1 MKKFRVLLAAMLAFV
16 FNSGVWAQQFVADG
30 DTYEVISGTNECR
43 LVKLAG
49 GTRLANLASSSQVY
63 NQSNN
68 QWYTVTTIS
77 DNIVADC
84 KTTLEWIAM
93 PSKQANRQ
101 NGRLLRQLDTLVF
114 GHLERRPSRCM
125 TAKKS

>member
-1 MKKFRVLLAAMLAFV
+1 MKKFRLLLAAMLAFV
-16 FNSGVWAQQFVADG
+16 FTTGVWAQQFVADG

-43 LVKLAG
+43 LVKLAA

-84 KTTLEWIAM
+84 KTTL
-93 PSKQANRQ
+93 
-101 NGRLLRQLDTLVF
+101 NGLLCHHRLNIFSTEIICQYLGVPF
-114 GHLERRPSRCM
+114 
-125 TAKKS
+125 